1 MDLSSIKALMWDIG
15 GTVFDYDGTIYREVG
30 SLAKE
35 RGLEVDAARFANDWR
50 TRIVELLN
58 DVRSGDLPWMHFG
71 ELHRRSLDDI
81 LVKHSSLQLN
91 DAEKDDLNAVWHRL
105 DTRPDAPKAIEKI
118 RSRYTMSVLTI
129 LSFAIAV
136 DCSKANG
143 VVWDA
148 IISCE
153 FLGHYKPDAEVYL
166 KAVRLLGIE
175 PEQAMMVAAH
185 KYDLW
190 AAKEAG
196 LHTALIL
203 IPGESGT
210 GNDPDLSPE
219 EGFDINAADYVD
231 LARQLVG

>member
-1 MDLSSIKALMWDIG
+1 MDLSSIKALIWDIG

-30 SLAKE
+30 GLAKE
-35 RGLEVDAARFANDWR
+35 RCLEVDAARFANDWR

-58 DVRSGDLPWMHFG
+58 DVRSGELPWMNFG
-71 ELHRRSLDDI
+71 ELHGRSLDDI
-81 LVKHSSLQLN
+81 LVKYSSLHLN
-91 DAEKDDLNAVWHRL
+91 AAEKDDLNALWHRL
-105 DTRPDAPKAIEKI
+105 DVRPDAPKAIENL
-118 RSRYTMSVLTI
+118 RTRYTMSVLTI

-136 DCSKANG
+136 DCSKFNG

-166 KAVRLLGIE
+166 KTVGWLGIE

-185 KYDLW
+185 KFDLW

-219 EGFDINAADYVD
+219 EGFDINASDYVD
-231 LARQLVG
+231 LARQLLT